1 MRSSFAELQMTPDR
15 LIFISD
21 VHIGVN
27 ARTNW
32 YQARYH
38 EPMLRAVFD
47 TVVEEADQIDELI
60 LLGDFIDQWT
70 YVPSE
75 RPPSFAEIAATNPAI
90 FGDQGALARALTAL
104 HGRVSYVCGNHD
116 MAVGTAEVARIR
128 DAEGR
133 TPRLVTDFP
142 YLPALGEG
150 RIACAHG
157 HQFSMFNAPDWQA
170 MPKTGIPLGHPITR
184 LGALWSMQ
192 HLAPGETVADRPGS
206 GEPTGWPFDKT
217 ALTTLLAGLIE
228 RQDSLADLLLD
239 TLLRAIRLPDSTP
252 IVMADGSTITPAQAK
267 TAYAGL
273 YGRFKIRLEDPKDL
287 PTPDLSS
294 EAALFALVDVDAR
307 NSLDHF
313 ARWLGKRHRVVVM
326 GHTHV
331 PEDEAQRPLMGDAD
345 SIYANSGFGC
355 PAWPDLVRAEHPRRP
370 TFADVQVDSASRN
383 LVVRIR
389 AVELIAGGARV
400 APDPLHTVSIGF

>member
-1 MRSSFAELQMTPDR
+1 MARDR
-15 LIFISD
+15 LVFISD

-47 TVVEEADQIDELI
+47 TVVAEADQIDELI

-75 RPPSFAEIAATNPAI
+75 RPPSFAEIAAVNPAI
-90 FGDQGALARALTAL
+90 FGDQGALSRALTAL
-104 HGRVSYVCGNHD
+104 DGRVSYVGGNHD
-116 MAVGTAEVARIR
+116 MAVGAAEVAQVR
-128 DAEGR
+128 DAQGR
-133 TPRLVTDFP
+133 TLRLVTDFP

-206 GEPTGWPFDKT
+206 GEPTGWPFEKT
-217 ALTTLLAGLIE
+217 ELTTLLAGLIE

-239 TLLRAIRLPDSTP
+239 TLLKATRMPDSTP
-252 IVMADGSTITPAQAK
+252 IVMPDDSTLTAAQAK

-273 YGRFKIRLEDPKDL
+273 YDRFRARIKDPKYF
-287 PTPDLSS
+287 PTPDLTS
-294 EAALFALVDVDAR
+294 EAALFALIDVDAR

-313 ARWLGKRHRVVVM
+313 ARLLGKQHRVVVM

-331 PEDEAQRPLMGDAD
+331 SEDEVERPLLFGAHAV
-345 SIYANSGFGC
+345 YANSGFGC
-355 PAWPDLVRAEHPRRP
+355 PAWPDLTRAQNPRRP
-370 TFADVQVDSASRN
+370 TFAEVQVDSASKN
-383 LVVRIR
+383 LVVQIR
-389 AVELIAGGARV
+389 AVELVAGGARV
-400 APDPLHTVSIGF
+400 APEPLHTVSIGF

>member
-1 MRSSFAELQMTPDR
+1 MARDR

-38 EPMLRAVFD
+38 EPMLRATFD
-47 TVVEEADQIDELI
+47 AVVAEADQIAELI

-75 RPPSFAEIAATNPAI
+75 RPPSFAEIVAANPAI

-104 HGRVSYVCGNHD
+104 DGRVSYVGGNHD
-116 MAVGTAEVARIR
+116 MAVGAAEVAQIR
-128 DAEGR
+128 DAQGR
-133 TPRLVTDFP
+133 TLRLVTDFP
-142 YLPALGEG
+142 YLPALGDG

-206 GEPTGWPFDKT
+206 GEPTGWPFEK
-217 ALTTLLAGLIE
+217 AELTTLLAGLIE
-228 RQDSLADLLLD
+228 RHDSLADLLLD
-239 TLLRAIRLPDSTP
+239 TLLKATKQPDSTP
-252 IVMADGSTITPAQAK
+252 IVMADGSTITTAQAK

-273 YGRFKIRLEDPKDL
+273 YDRFKARIKDPKYF
-287 PTPDLSS
+287 PTPDLTS

-313 ARWLGKRHRVVVM
+313 ARLLGKQHRVVVM

-331 PEDEAQRPLMGDAD
+331 PEDDAQRPLLSGGAAV
-345 SIYANSGFGC
+345 YANSGFGC
-355 PAWPDLVRAEHPRRP
+355 PAWPDLTRAQNPRRP
-370 TFADVQVDSASRN
+370 TFAEVQVDSASKQ

-389 AVELIAGGARV
+389 AVELVAGGARV
-400 APDPLHTVSIGF
+400 APEPLHTVSIGF

>member
-1 MRSSFAELQMTPDR
+1 MARDR
-15 LIFISD
+15 LVFISD

-32 YQARYH
+32 YQTRYH

-47 TVVEEADQIDELI
+47 AIVAEADQIDELV

-104 HGRVSYVCGNHD
+104 DGRVSYVGGNHD
-116 MAVGTAEVARIR
+116 MAVGAAEVAQIR
-128 DAEGR
+128 SLQGR

-170 MPKTGIPLGHPITR
+170 MPKTGIPLGHAITR

-192 HLAPGETVADRPGS
+192 HLASGETVADRPGS
-206 GEPTGWPFDKT
+206 GEPSGWPFEK
-217 ALTTLLAGLIE
+217 AGLTTLLAGLIE

-239 TLLRAIRLPDSTP
+239 TLLEATRLPDSTP
-252 IVMADGSTITPAQAK
+252 IVMADGTTITAAQAK

-273 YGRFKIRLEDPKDL
+273 FRRFENRIKDPTYV
-287 PTPDLSS
+287 PTPELAS
-294 EAALFALVDVDAR
+294 EAALFALLDVDAR
-307 NSLDHF
+307 NSLGHF

-331 PEDEAQRPLMGDAD
+331 SEEQAQRPLLLGAD

-355 PAWPDLVRAEHPRRP
+355 PAWPDLTRAQNPRRP
-370 TFADVQVDSASRN
+370 TFAEVQVDSASKN

-389 AVELIAGGARV
+389 VVELVAGDARV
-400 APDPLHTVSIGF
+400 APEPLHTVSIGF